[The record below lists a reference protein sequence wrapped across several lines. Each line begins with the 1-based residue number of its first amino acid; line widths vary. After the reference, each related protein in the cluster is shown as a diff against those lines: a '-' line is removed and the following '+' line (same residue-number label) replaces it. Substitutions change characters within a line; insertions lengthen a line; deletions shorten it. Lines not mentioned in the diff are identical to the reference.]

1 MVHLVRFHHVLYP
14 KVVTRW
20 RDGASVM
27 TFLPLRYN
35 VPIFAF
41 QFTV

>member
-20 RDGASVM
+20 RDGASV